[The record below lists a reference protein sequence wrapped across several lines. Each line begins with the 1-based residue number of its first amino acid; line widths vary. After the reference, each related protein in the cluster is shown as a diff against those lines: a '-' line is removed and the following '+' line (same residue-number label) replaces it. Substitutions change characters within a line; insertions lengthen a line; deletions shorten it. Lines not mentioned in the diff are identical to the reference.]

1 MIGGSWIVGRVV
13 RSEEDIIS
21 VVEEAP
27 DGGHVLR
34 TYRRPAPGQ
43 MYRDAAPHAALRAV
57 PPDGGAALPGPAA
70 APGYSPGVERG

>member
-1 MIGGSWIVGRVV
+1 MIGDSWEVGRVV
-13 RSEEDIIS
+13 WAEEELITV
-21 VVEEAP
+21 VVETA
-27 DGGHVLR
+27 GGHELR

-43 MYRDAAPHAALRAV
+43 TYRDAAPRAALRAV